1 MGARG
6 RVWMHVCAGLAS
18 GECRGKAA
26 GSGCFGGAMTL
37 NVFVIFWRFES
48 QGEWNSSTPKKKSVF
63 MRVPNKKTLL
73 IFRIKLENR

>member
-48 QGEWNSSTPKKKSVF
+48 QRVWNLSNAQKEVSIYAGSKQIPLSPGNELATF
-63 MRVPNKKTLL
+63 L
-73 IFRIKLENR
+73 